1 MPSAIDHL
9 AVAVPDPAAA
19 ADLLAE
25 RLGISFSSGGQH
37 PGMGT
42 VNRVA
47 FLGDPYLE
55 LIGVID
61 PGLADEW
68 PIGRAALRTLER
80 GGGLATYGLVEDEL
94 EAAVARLQAAGSP
107 IDPITRGSRQ
117 RADGELVEWWS
128 ASPPELG
135 PDRPPFLIKHA
146 RIGSEWGPEALEA
159 RREMRHP
166 IGSPAILVRLDI
178 ATPDPPALAAEY
190 LAQIGIEFWA
200 VADLAVSTVGPHTIR
215 LVPSREM
222 EVPAVVVIGADVA
235 EPRTIE
241 ALGLRFD
248 VEPVKLPAVLP
259 TG

>member
-1 MPSAIDHL
+1 MR
-9 AVAVPDPAAA
+9 
-19 ADLLAE
+19 E
-25 RLGISFSSGGQH
+25 
-37 PGMGT
+37 
-42 VNRVA
+42 
-47 FLGDPYLE
+47 
-55 LIGVID
+55 
-61 PGLADEW
+61 
-68 PIGRAALRTLER
+68 
-80 GGGLATYGLVEDEL
+80 
-94 EAAVARLQAAGSP
+94 AAGSP